1 MKLLL
6 QVQTAQ
12 GAPEALAGLWRLEAR
27 WKGQSPCNH
36 GRQGPASPVAG
47 PNRAAGVGGADDTG
61 ADAVSREC
69 GQTQHVVTPCSALDA
84 WPSLSAPHGHVQSR
98 THSLVL
104 ELLGELQ
111 AWWRLGREGGAL
123 WTERRARP

>member
-12 GAPEALAGLWRLEAR
+12 GAPEALAGLCRLEAR

-47 PNRAAGVGGADDTG
+47 LNRAAGVGGADDTG

-69 GQTQHVVTPCSALDA
+69 GQTHSMWLHPAVPWTPGPLCQPPTVTCKAVHIL
-84 WPSLSAPHGHVQSR
+84 
-98 THSLVL
+98 
-104 ELLGELQ
+104 
-111 AWWRLGREGGAL
+111 
-123 WTERRARP
+123 